1 MSGTWVCAVSFSK
14 NKFKKYVFR
23 KSRIYGIDENV
34 IFQNF
39 IMFVCNLTSYP
50 SENSNLNLLAV

>member
-1 MSGTWVCAVSFSK
+1 MV
-14 NKFKKYVFR
+14 
-23 KSRIYGIDENV
+23 IDENV

-50 SENSNLNLLAV
+50 SENSNLNLLAIWKVMIKQKY